1 MLSNQTEFLGFI
13 VFSSELKWAQNGM
26 LKIITR
32 VVLTSDRPS
41 PLGWRR
47 KMEMTFKLISWVVWR
62 PAGRG
67 LGETG
72 AQCRAFSPPFCGR
85 HVTAA
90 NDIGTSAEH
99 TYGVHWGIAV
109 LKVVRPCVPV
119 IGMVETN
126 PSPEAARIPPEAFRE
141 HLRKLDRRQWWLWS
155 STVLILMLLTIAVA
169 SFAFPAMLSIE
180 QVTYSFY
187 LNQAVR
193 ALVGIVLV
201 FSVYVVYQQTMIM
214 RMRNQL
220 ADQIQSL
227 ARVQSLTDEVYKLAA
242 LDQLTGLYNRRSGEQ
257 RLAEEISRAV
267 RHERPLTILL
277 IDLDGLK
284 QINDRLGHAA
294 GDLVLKSFSDRLRKA
309 IRGSDLAVRLGGDEF
324 MVLLPECRADE
335 VRHVLN
341 RLEGLD
347 VQYEGTKIPCKFS
360 RGWTDYKPGET
371 AEELMRRGDEA
382 LYENKRAGKKSTDP
396 SQSKPVPQPTL

>member
-1 MLSNQTEFLGFI
+1 
-13 VFSSELKWAQNGM
+13 
-26 LKIITR
+26 
-32 VVLTSDRPS
+32 VL
-41 PLGWRR
+41 
-47 KMEMTFKLISWVVWR
+47 
-62 PAGRG
+62 
-67 LGETG
+67 
-72 AQCRAFSPPFCGR
+72 
-85 HVTAA
+85 
-90 NDIGTSAEH
+90 
-99 TYGVHWGIAV
+99 
-109 LKVVRPCVPV
+109 
-119 IGMVETN
+119 
-126 PSPEAARIPPEAFRE
+126 
-141 HLRKLDRRQWWLWS
+141 
-155 STVLILMLLTIAVA
+155 VLILLTIAVA
-169 SFAFPAMLSIE
+169 SFAFPAILNFE

-193 ALVGIVLV
+193 ALVGIVLL
-201 FSVYVVYQQTMIM
+201 FSVYVVYQQTMIV

-227 ARVQSLTDEVYKLAA
+227 AKVQILTDEVYKLAA

-277 IDLDGLK
+277 VDLDGLK

-294 GDLVLKSFSDRLRKA
+294 GDLVLKGFSDRLRKA

-324 MVLLPECRADE
+324 MVLLPECRAEE
-335 VRHVLN
+335 VKHVLN

-347 VQYEGTKIPCKFS
+347 VQYEDTKIPCRFS

-382 LYENKRAGKKSTDP
+382 LYENKRAGKKSIELA
-396 SQSKPVPQPTL
+396 QSKSVPQPTL

>member
-1 MLSNQTEFLGFI
+1 
-13 VFSSELKWAQNGM
+13 M
-26 LKIITR
+26 LKVVAR
-32 VVLTSDRPS
+32 VD
-41 PLGWRR
+41 PLVCGLVSLAWRS
-47 KMEMTFKLISWVVWR
+47 KIEITFKLIAWV
-62 PAGRG
+62 
-67 LGETG
+67 TG
-72 AQCRAFSPPFCGR
+72 GTAPPPKRKASYSPQVR
-85 HVTAA
+85 SITESRVTAA

-99 TYGVHWGIAV
+99 TYGVHSRIAV
-109 LKVVRPCVPV
+109 LKVLRQCVSV
-119 IGMVETN
+119 IMMVETS
-126 PSPEAARIPPEAFRE
+126 PSPESAHIPPEAFRE

-155 STVLILMLLTIAVA
+155 STVFVLVLLTIAVA

-180 QVTYSFY
+180 QATYSFY

-193 ALVGIVLV
+193 ALVGIVLL
-201 FSVYVVYQQTMIM
+201 FSVYVVYQQTMIV

-227 ARVQSLTDEVYKLAA
+227 AKVQSLTDEVYKLAA

-284 QINDRLGHAA
+284 QTNDKLGHAA
-294 GDLVLKSFSDRLRKA
+294 GDLVLKTFSERLRKA

-335 VRHVLN
+335 VKHVLG

-347 VQYEGTKIPCKFS
+347 VQYEETRIPCRFS

-382 LYENKRAGKKSTDP
+382 LYENKRAGKKATDP
-396 SQSKPVPQPTL
+396 SQSSSVPQPTV

>member
-1 MLSNQTEFLGFI
+1 
-13 VFSSELKWAQNGM
+13 
-26 LKIITR
+26 
-32 VVLTSDRPS
+32 
-41 PLGWRR
+41 
-47 KMEMTFKLISWVVWR
+47 
-62 PAGRG
+62 
-67 LGETG
+67 
-72 AQCRAFSPPFCGR
+72 
-85 HVTAA
+85 
-90 NDIGTSAEH
+90 
-99 TYGVHWGIAV
+99 
-109 LKVVRPCVPV
+109 
-119 IGMVETN
+119 MVETI
-126 PSPEAARIPPEAFRE
+126 PAPETARIPPEAFRE

-155 STVLILMLLTIAVA
+155 STVLVLILLTIAVA
-169 SFAFPAMLSIE
+169 SFAFPAILSIE
-180 QVTYSFY
+180 QVNSFY

-193 ALVGIVLV
+193 ALVGIVLL
-201 FSVYVVYQQTMIM
+201 FSVYVVYQQTMIV

-227 ARVQSLTDEVYKLAA
+227 ARVQTLTDEVYKLAA

-294 GDLVLKSFSDRLRKA
+294 GDLVLKSFSDRLRRA

-335 VRHVLN
+335 VKHVLN

-347 VQYEGTKIPCKFS
+347 VQYEETKIPCRFS

-371 AEELMRRGDEA
+371 AEELLRRGDEA
-382 LYENKRAGKKSTDP
+382 LYENKRAGKKAVDS
-396 SQSKPVPQPTL
+396 SQSKSVPQPTL